1 MMTKMMKDDP
11 EMKKLMMSTMMENAK
26 ADTAMMTL
34 MCTSMMDN
42 PQMMEMMKKM
52 KEKDTSKLN

>member
-11 EMKKLMMSTMMENAK
+11 EMKKRMMSTMMENAK